1 MSTIERK
8 NNAAVNQIKNILN
21 EFGDDRKY
29 EILVRIVS
37 SERPKLMIKIF
48 GALAGVM
55 KAMRQDPMKIV
66 AVVLTEPNN

>member
-8 NNAAVNQIKNILN
+8 NNEAVNKIKAVLN

-37 SERPKLMIKIF
+37 SERPKLIIKVF
-48 GALAGVM
+48 GALAGVI
-55 KAMRQDPMKIV
+55 KSMRQDPMKIV
-66 AVVLTEPNN
+66 EIVLTEPNN

>member
-8 NNAAVNQIKNILN
+8 NNEAVNKIKAVLN

-29 EILVRIVS
+29 EILVRVVS
-37 SERPKLMIKIF
+37 SERPKLIIKVF

-55 KAMRQDPMKIV
+55 KAMRQDPMKIIEI
-66 AVVLTEPNN
+66 VLTEPNN

>member
-8 NNAAVNQIKNILN
+8 NNEAVNKIKTILN

-66 AVVLTEPNN
+66 AVVLTEPDN